1 MVENPSSV
9 QEGLLSKTVNS
20 QLFLLIIG
28 FICTAVVGQYISNNY
43 QEVSSERDRQHEIF
57 IHETTEAKKVIETIT
72 LHITSRAYALQKV
85 HWQLESNKSNN
96 VDIEYKKYLILKDN
110 WNVHISIYRH
120 KLKSLV
126 DEEISY
132 KLLAP
137 SNGKNTGNSI
147 NIHSE
152 FIKAHA
158 LTKKW
163 KKCAK
168 NKCNDFD
175 KYQKNAHMALK
186 SLHETIDSFLD
197 ELYGTFL
204 NKYKI
209 INRRAWR

>member
-1 MVENPSSV
+1 MGESPSSA
-9 QEGLLSKTVNS
+9 QEKLFSKIVNS

-28 FICTAVVGQYISNNY
+28 FICTGIVGQYISNNY
-43 QEVSSERDRQHEIF
+43 QQISSKRDKQHEVF
-57 IHETTEAKKVIETIT
+57 IHETSEAKKAIETIT

-85 HWQLESNKSNN
+85 HWQLESRKYNSA
-96 VDIEYKKYLILKDN
+96 DIEYKKYLILKDN

-132 KLLAP
+132 KLLDP
-137 SNGKNTGNSI
+137 SNGKNTENSI

-152 FIKAHA
+152 FIKTHA
-158 LTKKW
+158 LTRKW
-163 KKCAK
+163 KKCVQ
-168 NKCNDFD
+168 NKCNNFD
-175 KYQKNAHMALK
+175 EYQKDAHMALK
-186 SLHETIDSFLD
+186 SLHETIDSFLN

-209 INRRAWR
+209 ING